1 MDEENNDKL
10 IQLHSTGE
18 RIIDEQGELRF
29 RIRIGCCVGVSK
41 QHHINHIANEG
52 QKLEIHKNCEGMILI
67 FKADYDTSSLK
78 YSMDQP
84 IRILGKVTETERQ
97 KCLNTIHHE
106 EDILSHEADI
116 EEVGNIFNSSRNFV
130 GCSSCAAIGDKEL
143 FTSTKT
149 SPIVKPSILIRHF
162 IKTFKSL
169 FHNVFTKKQLEN
181 MCNDSFFI
189 NPPLEKFDD
198 CTPSMLQILTILA
211 VGACMSGYLGTA
223 DKFWEKATQL
233 ANILSN
239 SKFKEKYDALLFADG
254 LNRVSFYYGSGSDP
268 IQGAYYSEKAYQCL
282 SELSLYHADVLD
294 LDVYETTL
302 WSRMTFTL
310 DMKTLDYSYQWA
322 LKKNNLEIM
331 TFSLFL
337 KVITCLLPDLREY
350 ILNKI
355 ERLDLLENDINQ
367 TDDDCIENFN
377 NLKLLFKRSE
387 YYTASCGNHTYG
399 KLIDDGFECFEN
411 WINGDKAKALDKARS
426 AAIQCSL
433 FEHPQY
439 PLLIPTYL
447 TCTVCVWISETRHPS
462 SYPYLDYA
470 ELCIKSFSRVSHY
483 RWVRIIVDYFI
494 KKIDVISGRCIEMN
508 TCPLRD
514 KSKKPNL

>member
-10 IQLHSTGE
+10 IQVHTTGDKV
-18 RIIDEQGELRF
+18 INDQGELKF

-41 QHHINHIANEG
+41 QHHINHMSNEG
-52 QKLEIHKNCEGMILI
+52 NKLEIHKNCEGMII
-67 FKADYDTSSLK
+67 TFKAKYNKSSLK
-78 YSMDQP
+78 FSFDQP
-84 IRILGKVTETERQ
+84 IRILGKVTESERQ
-97 KCLNTIHHE
+97 KLNMNSNHE
-106 EDILSHEADI
+106 EFSSHEADI

-143 FTSTKT
+143 FTNNSKT
-149 SPIVKPSILIRHF
+149 SNIKPSILIRYF

-169 FHNVFTKKQLEN
+169 FHNVFTKKQIES

-189 NPPLEKFDD
+189 NPPLEKFED

-223 DKFWEKATQL
+223 DKFWEKATKL
-233 ANILSN
+233 ANLLSD
-239 SKFKEKYDALLFADG
+239 STFTEKYDSLLFADG

-268 IQGAYYSEKAYQCL
+268 IYGSFYSEKAYQCL
-282 SELSLYHADVLD
+282 IELSQKYDDILD
-294 LDVYETTL
+294 LDVYETAL

-310 DMKTLDYSYQWA
+310 DKETLDHAYEWA
-322 LKKNNLEIM
+322 LKRNNLEVM

-337 KVITCLLPDLREY
+337 KIIACVLPDLREF

-355 ERLDLLENDINQ
+355 ERLDLLVNGTYQN
-367 TDDDCIENFN
+367 DDCIENFN
-377 NLKLLFKRSE
+377 QLKLLFKRSE
-387 YYTASCGNHTYG
+387 YYKASCGNHTYS
-399 KLIDDGFECFEN
+399 KLIDYGFECFES
-411 WINGDKAKALDKARS
+411 WINGDKTKALDKARS

-433 FEHPQY
+433 FEYPQY

-447 TCTVCVWISETRHPS
+447 TCAVCVWIAETRHPS
-462 SYPYLDYA
+462 SYPYIDYA

-483 RWVRIIVDYFI
+483 RWIRIIVDYFI
-494 KKIDVISGRCIEMN
+494 KKIDIISGRCIEMY

-514 KSKKPNL
+514 KNRKANL